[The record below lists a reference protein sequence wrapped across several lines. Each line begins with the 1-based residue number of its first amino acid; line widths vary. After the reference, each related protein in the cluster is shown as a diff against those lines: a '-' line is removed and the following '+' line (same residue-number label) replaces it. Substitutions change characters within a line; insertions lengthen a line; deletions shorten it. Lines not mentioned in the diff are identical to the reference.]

1 MPSSLI
7 PLKNK
12 FDNVNALSKIESHVF
27 IFKKN
32 FFHTIFRKLVYDK
45 EEKKRVALTKSKK
58 KKAEET
64 TMFEKRIKKHPII
77 DGMLCRH
84 CVASVTEALESLDG
98 VTAKVNLKKQSA
110 TVTLTH
116 PIADDTLIKVV
127 TDAGFGVT
135 NIA

>member
-1 MPSSLI
+1 
-7 PLKNK
+7 
-12 FDNVNALSKIESHVF
+12 
-27 IFKKN
+27 
-32 FFHTIFRKLVYDK
+32 
-45 EEKKRVALTKSKK
+45 
-58 KKAEET
+58 
-64 TMFEKRIKKHPII
+64 MFEKRIKKHLII

-84 CVASVTEALESLDG
+84 CVVSVTEALESLDG

>member
-1 MPSSLI
+1 MI
-7 PLKNK
+7 KKKRNG
-12 FDNVNALSKIESHVF
+12 ALFIES
-27 IFKKN
+27 
-32 FFHTIFRKLVYDK
+32 K
-45 EEKKRVALTKSKK
+45 E

-64 TMFEKRIKKHPII
+64 TMFEKRIKKHLII

-98 VTAKVNLKKQSA
+98 VTAKVNLKKQSV

-116 PIADDTLIKVV
+116 PITDDTLIKVV

>member
-1 MPSSLI
+1 MI
-7 PLKNK
+7 PPVILLFHKVFKSPAK
-12 FDNVNALSKIESHVF
+12 FD
-27 IFKKN
+27 KKAC
-32 FFHTIFRKLVYDK
+32 YDK

-64 TMFEKRIKKHPII
+64 TMFEKRIKKHLII

-98 VTAKVNLKKQSA
+98 VTVNIKKQSA

>member
-1 MPSSLI
+1 MIKKKRNGSL
-7 PLKNK
+7 
-12 FDNVNALSKIESHVF
+12 FIES
-27 IFKKN
+27 
-32 FFHTIFRKLVYDK
+32 K
-45 EEKKRVALTKSKK
+45 E

-64 TMFEKRIKKHPII
+64 TMFEKRIKKHLII

-110 TVTLTH
+110 TVALTH

>member
-1 MPSSLI
+1 MIFSVILLFHKVFKSPA
-7 PLKNK
+7 K
-12 FDNVNALSKIESHVF
+12 FD
-27 IFKKN
+27 KKAC
-32 FFHTIFRKLVYDK
+32 YDK

-64 TMFEKRIKKHPII
+64 TRIKKHLII

>member
-1 MPSSLI
+1 MIFSVILLFHKVFKSPA
-7 PLKNK
+7 K
-12 FDNVNALSKIESHVF
+12 FD
-27 IFKKN
+27 KKAC
-32 FFHTIFRKLVYDK
+32 YDK

-58 KKAEET
+58 KKADET
-64 TMFEKRIKKHPII
+64 TMFEKRIKKHLII

>member
-1 MPSSLI
+1 MIFSVILLFHKVFKSPA
-7 PLKNK
+7 K
-12 FDNVNALSKIESHVF
+12 FD
-27 IFKKN
+27 KKAC
-32 FFHTIFRKLVYDK
+32 YDK
-45 EEKKRVALTKSKK
+45 EEKKRVALTESRKKKK

-64 TMFEKRIKKHPII
+64 TMFEKRIKKHLTI

>member
-1 MPSSLI
+1 MIFSVILLFHKVFKSPA
-7 PLKNK
+7 K
-12 FDNVNALSKIESHVF
+12 FD
-27 IFKKN
+27 KKA
-32 FFHTIFRKLVYDK
+32 
-45 EEKKRVALTKSKK
+45 KKRVALTKSKK

-64 TMFEKRIKKHPII
+64 TMFEKRIKKHLII
-77 DGMLCRH
+77 EGMLCRH